1 MSDNKLVKAIKEKSK
16 DLEVE
21 MSFFDHIEV
30 LRWHLI
36 RSCIAIL
43 IFTGLAF
50 YYYDFIF
57 NEIIM
62 GPKRGDFWTYR
73 MLCKLGDYLHR
84 PGFCIKSVPGRIVNF
99 EMAGQFT
106 LQINSALIFGIIL
119 GFPYLLWEL
128 WRFIKPALREN
139 ERKAASGFVFYAS
152 FLFVTGV
159 LFGYYVITPES
170 ISFLAGYS
178 VSDLI
183 ENTFDINNYLSSV
196 ATLTLA
202 TGVVF
207 QLPMIVHILSSIG
220 LLTPKL
226 MRAGRRY
233 AIVAILV
240 IAAVIT
246 PTPDMLTM
254 LIVSVPLFVLYEVG
268 IVVAGRVEKRKKK
281 KHDELMLRED
291 QASA

>member
-1 MSDNKLVKAIKEKSK
+1 MSDNKIVKAIKEKSK

-43 IFTGLAF
+43 VFTVLAF
-50 YYYDFIF
+50 IYYDWVFD
-57 NEIIM
+57 NIIM
-62 GPKRGDFWTYR
+62 GPKRPDFWTYR

-84 PGFCIKSVPGRIVNF
+84 PGFCITQIPGKIINT

-106 LQINSALIFGIIL
+106 LEINSALIIGITL
-119 GFPYLLWEL
+119 GFPYLLWEI
-128 WRFIKPALREN
+128 WRFIKPALHEN
-139 ERKAASGFVFYAS
+139 ERKAASGFVLYAS
-152 FLFVTGV
+152 LLFLLGI
-159 LFGYYVITPES
+159 LFGYYIIAPES
-170 ISFLAGYS
+170 ISFLANLS
-178 VSDLI
+178 VSDQI
-183 ENTFDINNYLSSV
+183 ENTFTVDSYLSSV

-233 AIVAILV
+233 AIVGILV
-240 IAAVIT
+240 ISAVIT

-254 LIVSVPLFVLYEVG
+254 CIVSVPLFILYEVG
-268 IVVAGRVEKRKKK
+268 IVVAGSVEKRKLK
-281 KHDELMLRED
+281 KHNELMKVNN
-291 QASA
+291 

>member
-16 DLEVE
+16 ELEVE

-43 IFTGLAF
+43 VFTVLAF
-50 YYYDFIF
+50 VYYDWVFDTV
-57 NEIIM
+57 IM
-62 GPKRGDFWTYR
+62 GPKKPDFWTYR
-73 MLCKLGDYLHR
+73 MLCKLGDYLQR
-84 PGFCIKSVPGRIVNF
+84 PGFCITKIPGKIINT

-106 LQINSALIFGIIL
+106 LEINSALIIGITL
-119 GFPYLLWEL
+119 GFPYLLWEI
-128 WRFIKPALREN
+128 WRFIKPALHEN
-139 ERKAASGFVFYAS
+139 ERKAASGFVLYAS
-152 FLFVTGV
+152 LLFILGI
-159 LFGYYVITPES
+159 LFGYYIIAPES
-170 ISFLAGYS
+170 ISFLANLS
-178 VSDLI
+178 VSDQI
-183 ENTFDINNYLSSV
+183 ENTFTVDSYLSSV

-220 LLTPKL
+220 LLTPRL

-233 AIVAILV
+233 AIVGIL
-240 IAAVIT
+240 IISAVIT

-254 LIVSVPLFVLYEVG
+254 CIVSVPLFILYEVG
-268 IVVAGRVEKRKKK
+268 IIVAGRVEKRKLK
-281 KHDELMLRED
+281 KHDEIMLKKD
-291 QASA
+291 QDDA